1 MTTFWVH
8 FFYENSARRVI
19 WNIHSSEAFIMF
31 KLGRITNQKGKCD
44 DMWQHICLAFQR
56 WKWFGLAWSR
66 EQEPSWN
73 HRNSTKPPCSLTLQQ
88 QSVLLLK
95 YLAIHP
101 WILLLLHSYLKMTGK
116 KKEFHYQE
124 SNYLKNLRCCG
135 ASTTWSEHH
144 PQVTFHIAT
153 VKRDFFFFNLSSF
166 HLHLPNVELEG
177 SPDSF

>member
-1 MTTFWVH
+1 MTTFWVY

-19 WNIHSSEAFIMF
+19 WNIHSSEAFIIF

-101 WILLLLHSYLKMTGK
+101 WILLLLHSYLKITGK
-116 KKEFHYQE
+116 KKKELHYQE

-153 VKRDFFFFNLSSF
+153 VKRDFFFF
-166 HLHLPNVELEG
+166 
-177 SPDSF
+177 

>member
-1 MTTFWVH
+1 MTTFWVY
-8 FFYENSARRVI
+8 FFYENSARHVI
-19 WNIHSSEAFIMF
+19 WNIHNSEVFIMF

-44 DMWQHICLAFQR
+44 DTWQYICLAFQH

-88 QSVLLLK
+88 SVLLLK
-95 YLAIHP
+95 YSAIHP
-101 WILLLLHSYLKMTGK
+101 WILILLHSYLKITGK
-116 KKEFHYQE
+116 KKKELHYQE

-153 VKRDFFFFNLSSF
+153 VKRDFFF
-166 HLHLPNVELEG
+166 
-177 SPDSF
+177 